1 MRLCKPHR
9 TIGAT
14 CSRQLPNPPT
24 VPVIS
29 TAVEKSLFNRPRET
43 AIPPTQQLLKRRNF
57 VQIQRS
63 QRAHFQRLPNSLS
76 VCAFCRNRP
85 LVLSTTYSLFLH
97 ALCHFS
103 YLQSFVFNLLWT
115 LLAKIPGGRGYGLS
129 KKRARYK
136 RKFNG
141 RRLAAS
147 PRAPWHHSRRSVR
160 QCTPAETRSTA
171 ESPSCPSCPARAPG
185 DRQSCNKDKC
195 LLPGG
200 HNRETRSKYSTGA
213 ARGDRERSR
222 PA

>member
-97 ALCHFS
+97 
-103 YLQSFVFNLLWT
+103 LQSFVFNLLWT
-115 LLAKIPGGRGYGLS
+115 LLAKILGGWGYGLS

-136 RKFNG
+136 RHFK
-141 RRLAAS
+141 L
-147 PRAPWHHSRRSVR
+147 
-160 QCTPAETRSTA
+160 
-171 ESPSCPSCPARAPG
+171 
-185 DRQSCNKDKC
+185 
-195 LLPGG
+195 
-200 HNRETRSKYSTGA
+200 
-213 ARGDRERSR
+213 
-222 PA
+222 